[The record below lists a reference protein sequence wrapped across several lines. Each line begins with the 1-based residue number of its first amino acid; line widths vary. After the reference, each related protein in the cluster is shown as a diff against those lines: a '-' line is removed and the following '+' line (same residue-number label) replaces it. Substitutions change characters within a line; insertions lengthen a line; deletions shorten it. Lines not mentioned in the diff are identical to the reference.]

1 MIYDMLK
8 SEANYYGWLCS
19 CAYDRGKGG
28 KRCSR
33 TLNREYSVTHF
44 KIDRR
49 IRRTCFL
56 AFQDDNVLIRQDK
69 DKLWYPSFADF
80 SLSHPQLRQKARFLF
95 AIDDL
100 NYYLVEAEGLE
111 AEPGWV
117 YVSNKRFRS
126 NNWRSFIGIIG
137 WQLHSWYNNH
147 KFCSRCREPLQHSE
161 IERLLYCASCGMSV
175 YPTIAPCVIV
185 GVYDKDRL
193 LMTKYANREYRKYA
207 LIAGFNEIGES
218 LEQTVCREV
227 LEEVGLRVKNI
238 RYYKS
243 QPWPFSDTSLLAGFF
258 AKWMVG
264 TPSTWIE
271 DEFWQWDLVVPGK
284 IFPNGMRA
292 FP

>member
-1 MIYDMLK
+1 MLQDI
-8 SEANYYGWLCS
+8 EPRVFRNAFQ
-19 CAYDRGKGG
+19 
-28 KRCSR
+28 
-33 TLNREYSVTHF
+33 NRPA
-44 KIDRR
+44 DPQDL
-49 IRRTCFL
+49 FL

-227 LEEVGLRVKNI
+227 WEEVGLRVKNI

-243 QPWPFSDTSLLAGFF
+243 QPWPFSDTLLAGFF
-258 AKWMVG
+258 AELDG
-264 TPSTWIE
+264 ADTIRLDE
-271 DEFWQWDLVVPGK
+271 DELAVGVWLSRKDIPEWHESISLTGEMIEVFR
-284 IFPNGMRA
+284 RA
-292 FP
+292 TVEL

>member
-1 MIYDMLK
+1 MLQDI
-8 SEANYYGWLCS
+8 EPRVFRNAFQ
-19 CAYDRGKGG
+19 
-28 KRCSR
+28 
-33 TLNREYSVTHF
+33 NRPA
-44 KIDRR
+44 DPQDL
-49 IRRTCFL
+49 FL

-161 IERLLYCASCGMSV
+161 IERLLYCANCGMSV

-193 LMTKYANREYRKYA
+193 LLTKYANREYRKYA

-218 LEQTVCREV
+218 LEQTVRREV
-227 LEEVGLRVKNI
+227 MEEVGLQVKNI

-243 QPWPFSDTSLLAGFF
+243 QPWPFSDTLLAGFF
-258 AKWMVG
+258 AELDG
-264 TPSTWIE
+264 ADTIRLDE
-271 DEFWQWDLVVPGK
+271 DELAVGVWLSRKDIPEWHDNISLTGEMIEAFR
-284 IFPNGMRA
+284 RA
-292 FP
+292 TINLEETTQG